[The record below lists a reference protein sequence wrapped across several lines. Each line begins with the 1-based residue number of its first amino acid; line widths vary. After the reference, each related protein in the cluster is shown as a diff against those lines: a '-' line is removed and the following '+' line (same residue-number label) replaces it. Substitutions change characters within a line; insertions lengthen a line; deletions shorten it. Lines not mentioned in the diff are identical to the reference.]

1 MRFHNIILLL
11 VLLLVAVHA
20 KAEDGEF
27 SVGIGA
33 ISPNGLT
40 AKYWTTDQVAID
52 VFGEWSINAKEYHTH
67 ADVLIHDFDKIQ
79 WEDAITAVYYGVGAM
94 AKFREDKDTRLSVRV
109 PIGAAYYLA
118 DVPVELFGEVAPR
131 ISVYPST
138 NFGLDLMVGARYRF
152 FVN

>member
-1 MRFHNIILLL
+1 MRLYSYILSV

-27 SVGIGA
+27 SIGIGA

-40 AKYWTTDQVAID
+40 AKYWTTDTVAID
-52 VFGEWSINAKEYHTH
+52 IFGEWSINAKEYHAHT
-67 ADVLIHDFDKIQ
+67 DILMHDFNKIQ
-79 WEDAITAVYYGVGAM
+79 WEDSLIAVYYGVGAM
-94 AKFREDKDTRLSVRV
+94 AKFREDKDTRLSLRV
-109 PIGAAYYLA
+109 PIGIAYYIN

-138 NFGLDLMVGARYRF
+138 NFGLDVMVGARYRF
-152 FVN
+152 L